1 MKGTKTYRASELVL
15 EVKKNSYNPETYPLD
30 DWERYID
37 ILCQDREYQ
46 KEAIKTAI
54 IYFITE
60 KYKTIEDLVEENYQH
75 NLKLSEKYSSLD
87 NYKKKIQLQQRKS
100 GCLDLATGTG
110 KSYVM
115 FGIAQIALGLGIV
128 DRVLVLG
135 PPSTTI
141 EKGLTEK
148 FIDLSSKKELKESI
162 PESSRCK
169 SVEIISANRT
179 ITDHCICVENINAV
193 YNKTNS
199 SIKDSLMY
207 TGGNCLVLNDEVHHA
222 YNKVIGNS
230 QESKSLK
237 KWKEFLLDNSYNFK
251 YILGFTGTAYIEND
265 YFNDVIYRYS
275 LMQAIVDGFVKR
287 INYVDEDTSDDE
299 NEKFQKILANHLKNK
314 QVYNEVKP
322 MSILITRDIKEAKML
337 KTRLVDFLH
346 QHDMGEK
353 EYLNEKVVLLVTSDP
368 EHKDAVEM
376 LPNVDNKDIP
386 VEWIIS
392 VAMLTEGWD
401 VKNVFQIVPMEEK
414 AFNSK
419 LLIAQVLGRGLRIPP
434 AYPKAEVKVFNH
446 SKWSKNIKNLV
457 NELLEQEE
465 IFRNHVITEG
475 DRSIYN
481 FSLYNLTYKIE
492 KKEIENT
499 KKVQTFKYG
508 TSFNFE
514 SEVFVKKEETR
525 YIRVGDKEISFSEKY
540 EIEKEKNLISDVVN
554 QIVDSLYNREYE
566 PFEMQI
572 DGVKYTNESLPPYY
586 VIDKIIR
593 NSLKEVGVTGEYI
606 GKANTTRALAAFNT
620 LLRRSPK
627 SVKLIKSPDSL
638 LKIET
643 TQKPSE
649 SVSYAGLLSD
659 ATIFYSSEYDKELD
673 EEMVAMINKASE
685 EREVRGNLVERGI
698 YNLKTPSDLIFT
710 YKTPEESFVKKL
722 TESDNSKNISA
733 WIKSSNMGFYSIDYS
748 IRKNTHQLN
757 KSFNPDFFI
766 KIDSNGIEYISVIE
780 IKDDGDDSD
789 KNKQKYKYA
798 KEHFDK
804 LNDELKE
811 KGINQKYLFNF
822 LTPNNYSDYF
832 EYLSNGLLLQ
842 GKFKSKLDNLL
853 EERDSAEKDHD
864 IKNNNGIQININVAN
879 HYHEKVEN
887 VVNVEQPKNK

>member
-15 EVKKNSYNPETYPLD
+15 EVKRNSYNPEAYPLD

-37 ILCQDREYQ
+37 ILCQNREYQ

-54 IYFITE
+54 IYLITE
-60 KYKTIEDLVEENYQH
+60 KYKTIEDLVEENYQQ
-75 NLKLSEKYSSLD
+75 NLKLVEKYSSLD
-87 NYKKKIQLQQRKS
+87 NYKKKIQLPLRKS
-100 GCLDLATGTG
+100 GCIDLATGTG
-110 KSYVM
+110 KSFVM
-115 FGIAQIALGLGIV
+115 YGIAQIALGLGIV

-148 FIDLSSKKELKESI
+148 FIDLSSKKELKEAI
-162 PESSRCK
+162 PESTRCK

-193 YNKTNS
+193 YNNTNS

-207 TGGNCLVLNDEVHHA
+207 TGVNCLVLNDEVHHA
-222 YNKVIGNS
+222 YNKVVGNS

-287 INYVDEDTSDDE
+287 INYVDEDTSDNE

-322 MSILITRDIKEAKML
+322 MSILVTKDIKEAKML

-346 QHDMGEK
+346 QHGMGDRD
-353 EYLNEKVVLLVTSDP
+353 YLNKEVVLLVTSDP

-376 LPNVDNKDIP
+376 LPKVDDKNIP

-419 LLIAQVLGRGLRIPP
+419 LLIAQVLGRGLRVPK

-465 IFRNHVITEG
+465 IFRNHVITTG

-492 KKEIENT
+492 KKEIVNT
-499 KKVQTFKYG
+499 KKVQTFNYK
-508 TSFNFE
+508 TSFNFD
-514 SEVFVKKEETR
+514 SEVFVKQDVTR
-525 YIRVGDKEISFSEKY
+525 YIKVGDKDVSFSEKY
-540 EIEKEKNLISDVVN
+540 EIEKEKNLISDVVD
-554 QIVDSLYNREYE
+554 QIVDSLFNREYE
-566 PFEMQI
+566 PFEMLI
-572 DGVKYTNESLPPYY
+572 DGVKYTNESLPPHD

-620 LLRRSPK
+620 LLRKSPK

-638 LKIET
+638 IEIKT
-643 TQKPSE
+643 NQKPSE
-649 SVSYAGLLSD
+649 SVSYAGLLND
-659 ATIFYSSEYDKELD
+659 ATIFYSSEYENELD
-673 EEMVAMINKASE
+673 EDMVTMIRKAAE
-685 EREVRGNLVERGI
+685 EREVRGNIVEKSV
-698 YNLKTPSDLIFT
+698 YDLKTPSNLIFT
-710 YKTPEESFVKKL
+710 YKTPEEMFVKKL
-722 TESDNSKNISA
+722 TESKVSKKIAA
-733 WIKSSNMGFYSIDYS
+733 WIKSSNMGFYSIEYS

-766 KIDSNGIEYISVIE
+766 KIDSDGTEYISVIE

-798 KEHFDK
+798 KDHFDK
-804 LNDELKE
+804 LNEELKE
-811 KGINQKYLFNF
+811 KGVHQRYLFNF

-853 EERDSAEKDHD
+853 EERDNGEKEHER
-864 IKNNNGIQININVAN
+864 KNNEGIHININVDN
-879 HYHEKVEN
+879 HYHGTVES
-887 VVNVEQPKNK
+887 VINVEPKKE